1 MIDMLIGYGLM
12 VLAFAVG
19 WIMRGSLCLRRG
31 GCDAVANDQI
41 AALERQVQILELERA
56 VRR

>member
-31 GCDAVANDQI
+31 GCDALANDRI
-41 AALERQVQILELERA
+41 AALERTVEILELERGL
-56 VRR
+56 RR